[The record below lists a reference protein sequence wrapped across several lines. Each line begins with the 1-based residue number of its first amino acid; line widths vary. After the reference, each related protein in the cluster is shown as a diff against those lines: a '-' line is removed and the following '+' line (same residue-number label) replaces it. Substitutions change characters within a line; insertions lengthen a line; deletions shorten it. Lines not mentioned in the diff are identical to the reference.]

1 MHKSY
6 LLSDSQR
13 SRTVRRNFYRLG
25 IDRRRAMIYCVAEK
39 WHSVTPP
46 IVNFV
51 GAYDWQSTHCVGDTH
66 YKINVHPIAFS
77 YYWVGV
83 ASVTLTTEP
92 FSFTLSVT
100 PHGKGSPFENSVK
113 ICQNIIINEVA
124 FNIVFKAAE
133 RDVG

>member
-1 MHKSY
+1 MIDSCVEFLVAIHGHEPCAVNSTCVVSTDVEPCSIVSLKSGI
-6 LLSDSQR
+6 LLLRQPS
-13 SRTVRRNFYRLG
+13 
-25 IDRRRAMIYCVAEK
+25 
-39 WHSVTPP
+39 
-46 IVNFV
+46 
-51 GAYDWQSTHCVGDTH
+51 WQLTHCVGDTH

-124 FNIVFKAAE
+124 FNIVFKATE